1 MKGERNMKIHIIT
14 VLLLTFFSSSIMAQE
29 TKEVKDP
36 YAVEEEMETRDLF
49 NDGKIHLIVR
59 LDDIGFCHG
68 VNEAFEK
75 VANEG
80 VVSAV
85 SVIVN
90 TPWLDEAVEIL
101 KEHPE
106 ISVGLH
112 TCLNSEWTPYK
123 WGSVLPA
130 KEVPSLV
137 DQWGNFF
144 PSRKLFMDNKP
155 DLNEFEKELRAQLNL
170 AIAKGLNLSY
180 MDHHMSAAVETPAMQ
195 EIFEGLAK
203 EYGLAISR
211 WFGETQADSIYSV
224 TPEAKADILVE
235 NINKLEKPGTYLLVC
250 HIGTNNPEMAALID
264 LNPGGLKNMSVH
276 RAAET
281 NALCDPRLKKVI
293 QDKDIEVVG
302 YDVFQKNFLDEMI
315 NPN

>member
-1 MKGERNMKIHIIT
+1 MKKLHFVII
-14 VLLLTFFSSSIMAQE
+14 FFITLFVWETTSMAQE
-29 TKEVKDP
+29 TKQVKDP
-36 YAVEEEMETRDLF
+36 YADEAKMETRDLF
-49 NDGKIHLIVR
+49 NDGKIRLIVR

-68 VNEAFEK
+68 VNAAFEK
-75 VANEG
+75 VADEG
-80 VVSAV
+80 MASAV

-101 KEHPE
+101 KKHPE

-123 WGSVLPA
+123 WGPVLPA

-137 DQWGNFF
+137 DQWGKFF
-144 PSRKLFMDNKP
+144 PSRSLLMANNP
-155 DLNEFEKELRAQLNL
+155 DLDEFEKELRAQLDL

-195 EIFEGLAK
+195 ERFEALAK

-211 WFGETQADSIYSV
+211 WFGEIQADSVYSV
-224 TPEAKADILVE
+224 TPEAKSDVMIE
-235 NINKLEKPGTYLLVC
+235 NISKLNEPGTYLLIS
-250 HIGTNNPEMAALID
+250 HIGTNDPEMAALTD

-276 RAAET
+276 RAAEAD
-281 NALCDPRLKKVI
+281 ALCDPRLKKLIEEKGIVI
-293 QDKDIEVVG
+293 IG
-302 YDVFQKNFLDEMI
+302 YDVFQEKFLDKMI